1 MDTPAAR
8 LPAAPP
14 PAPPSPASPAS
25 AAAPATR
32 SDAAPDPAAARAAA
46 RRFYRHRLPV
56 RVMHWINVVCLTILL
71 MSGLTIFNA
80 HPALYWG
87 RDSNFAHPWVSIT
100 AVPMPGGIVGVTRV
114 AGHQF
119 VTQGVLGASRS
130 GDGGEWVAR
139 AFPSWATIPG
149 PQWLSMGRHWHFF
162 FAWLL
167 VINGVAYLLYGLFSS
182 HLRRDLLPTRGELR
196 NIGRSIKDHLLLRHP
211 TGEAAK
217 RYNVLQN
224 LAYLAVIFGL
234 LPLLILAGMAMSPR
248 LDTVFTGWVDLLGGR
263 QSART
268 LHFLAAMGLLLF
280 VLVHVF
286 EVIVSGAWNHLRS
299 MITGWYTV
307 PPDPAGGVSR
317 ARGGA
322 PPLAGRASGGSGA
335 DADVEKSS

>member
-1 MDTPAAR
+1 MATPTAR
-8 LPAAPP
+8 LPAAP
-14 PAPPSPASPAS
+14 
-25 AAAPATR
+25 AAPAAKSPTAP
-32 SDAAPDPAAARAAA
+32 DAAASGVTALEPAAARAAA
-46 RRFYRHRLPV
+46 RRIYRHRLPV
-56 RVMHWINVVCLTILL
+56 RVMHWINVGCLTILL

-100 AVPMPGGIVGVTRV
+100 ALQMPGGIVGVTRV
-114 AGHQF
+114 AGHEF

-130 GDGGEWVAR
+130 GPAGEWVAR

-162 FAWLL
+162 FAWLF
-167 VINGVAYLLYGLFSS
+167 VINGAAYLLYGLFSG
-182 HLRRDLLPTRGELR
+182 HFRHDLLPTGTELR
-196 NIGRSIKDHLLLRHP
+196 NVGTSIKDHLLFRHP
-211 TGEAAK
+211 SGEAAK

-234 LPLLILAGMAMSPR
+234 LPLLVLAGMAMSPR

-268 LHFLAAMGLLLF
+268 LHFLAATGLLLF

-299 MITGWYTV
+299 MITGWYVV
-307 PPDPAGGVSR
+307 PQDKTG
-317 ARGGA
+317 
-322 PPLAGRASGGSGA
+322 
-335 DADVEKSS
+335 K